1 MAKMKVVVLLSG
13 GIDSPVAAW
22 RMINLECEVILVHF
36 HNYTTTSTAVKEK
49 IVKIAEVLSEK
60 HPKLKLYLVPFKE
73 IQTEIIKFVPSKLRM
88 IVTRRMML
96 RIASKILEKEKADA
110 LVTGD
115 NLAQVA
121 SQTLENINAIYKVT
135 NHPILTPLLGEN
147 KDEIIKTS
155 KKIGTYELSILPYS
169 DCCSFLVDKHPETRA
184 KLEKI
189 EEVEKILEIKLLA
202 EKAYKK
208 SFVKII
214 ST

>member
-1 MAKMKVVVLLSG
+1 MSG

-22 RMINLECEVILVHF
+22 RMINVDCKLILVHF

-49 IVKIAEVLSEK
+49 IVSLAKVLSSYQSK
-60 HPKLKLYLVPFKE
+60 IKLYLIPFKE
-73 IQTEIIKFVPSKLRM
+73 IQTEIIKFIPSKLRM

-96 RIASKILEKEKADA
+96 RIASKVLEKEKAKA

-135 NHPILTPLLGEN
+135 THPILTPLIGEN
-147 KDEIIKTS
+147 KEDIIRTAR
-155 KKIGTYELSILPYS
+155 KIGTYDLSILPYS

-184 KLEKI
+184 NLSKV
-189 EEVEKILEIKLLA
+189 EEVEKNLNVKELA
-202 EKAYKK
+202 NNALKEAE
-208 SFVKII
+208 VKIL
-214 ST
+214 

>member
-1 MAKMKVVVLLSG
+1 MAKMKVIVLMSG

-22 RMINLECEVILVHF
+22 HMINTECKVILVHF

-49 IVKIAEVLSEK
+49 IIKLAEVLSK
-60 HPKLKLYLVPFKE
+60 SHPKLKLYLVPFKE
-73 IQTEIIKFVPSKLRM
+73 IQTEIIKFIPSKIRM

-96 RIASKILEKEKADA
+96 RIASQILEKEKANA

-135 NHPILTPLLGEN
+135 KHPILTPLLGEN
-147 KDEIIKTS
+147 KDKIIKTA

-169 DCCSFLVDKHPETRA
+169 DCCSFLVDKHPELKA

-189 EEVEKILEIKLLA
+189 EEVETNLKIKSLVIKALKGA
-202 EKAYKK
+202 E
-208 SFVKII
+208 VKII
-214 ST
+214 

>member
-1 MAKMKVVVLLSG
+1 MKVVVLMSG

-22 RMINLECEVILVHF
+22 HMINIECKIILVHF

-49 IVKIAEVLSEK
+49 IVKIAKVLSQYQ
-60 HPKLKLYLVPFKE
+60 PKIKLYLVPFKE
-73 IQTEIIKFVPSKLRM
+73 IQTEIIKFIPSKLRM
-88 IVTRRMML
+88 IITRRVML
-96 RIASKILEKEKADA
+96 RIASKILEKEKANA

-147 KDEIIKTS
+147 KDEIIKTA

-169 DCCSFLVDKHPETRA
+169 DCCSFLVDKHPELKA
-184 KLEKI
+184 KLEQV
-189 EEVEKILEIKLLA
+189 EEVEKNLKINELVNNAFKEA
-202 EKAYKK
+202 E
-208 SFVKII
+208 VKIV
-214 ST
+214 